1 MIPHNVNFTK
11 IGPLRDFE
19 EKRFFVLF
27 RVNIAWGLSLTDF
40 LWALGVSDKPLKIPH
55 DVDFTKIDFSN
66 ALISQRLISYENG
79 FLRC

>member
-1 MIPHNVNFTK
+1 MIPHNVDFTK

-19 EKRFFVLF
+19 EKSLFVLF
-27 RVNIAWGLSLTDF
+27 RVKIAWGPSLTDF
-40 LWALGVSDKPLKIPH
+40 LWAPSVSVKPLKIPH
-55 DVDFTKIDFSN
+55 DVDFTKIDNSN